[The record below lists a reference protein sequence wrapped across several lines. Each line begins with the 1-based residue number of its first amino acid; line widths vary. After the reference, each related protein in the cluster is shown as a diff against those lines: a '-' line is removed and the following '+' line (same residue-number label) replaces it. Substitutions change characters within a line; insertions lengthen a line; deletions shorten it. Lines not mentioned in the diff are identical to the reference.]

1 MYGLGRKN
9 ASMKA
14 KLYTDM
20 IFKKLGIFS
29 SIRLENVMNI
39 PIFFT
44 TNDILY

>member
-14 KLYTDM
+14 KLYTNM
-20 IFKKLGIFS
+20 KFKKSGIFT

-39 PIFFT
+39 PEFFS
-44 TNDILY
+44 TNNILY